1 MPLPIISTSLECNNY
16 PKSMNIK
23 LYPQD
28 GNTAAVP
35 SAPLDCSNLFRS
47 GLAYYAA
54 SPCAAVET
62 SASSSFKPIWLLPS
76 AICCHPKKGGK
87 GETQKSASS
96 WIYWWFHWLA
106 QLQIVKETSGT
117 MWQYIECWNM
127 LELLEWFWIRFGWTC
142 KALLSQ
148 DRSLSP
154 ENRAAKSL
162 EGWWFSMRLIDSL
175 TIVGQQF
182 HIFPGCY

>member
-16 PKSMNIK
+16 PKSMNIE
-23 LYPQD
+23 LYPQH

-62 SASSSFKPIWLLPS
+62 SASSS
-76 AICCHPKKGGK
+76 CCHPLVPGYTGDFT
-87 GETQKSASS
+87 G
-96 WIYWWFHWLA
+96 WLSFRF
-106 QLQIVKETSGT
+106 KETSGT

-175 TIVGQQF
+175 TIVGQQA